1 MMANVTLRLIL
12 MKVLECNLADWNS
25 CWRGRRRVVDG
36 AINSPEVKLDGF
48 YDEADE
54 IGTDFRCGLPNIWI
68 LSSVRVCL
76 FMLASNI

>member
-36 AINSPEVKLDGF
+36 AINSPEVKLDGSTTKPMRSVQILGAVYQIF
-48 YDEADE
+48 
-54 IGTDFRCGLPNIWI
+54 GSFR
-68 LSSVRVCL
+68 LSEFACL
-76 FMLASNI
+76 C